1 MFISVDLKVDEISG
15 KYQDVKRNCWLGETT
30 KPMTVNNDNNL
41 SPTIQTADC
50 QGLTLPAGP
59 SLFTGFRACVAFI
72 LPAWF
77 QAKLALNLTAGPA
90 PP

>member
-1 MFISVDLKVDEISG
+1 MRFQGNTRMLRGTAGSV
-15 KYQDVKRNCWLGETT
+15 
-30 KPMTVNNDNNL
+30 KPPNRSTVTNDNNL

-72 LPAWF
+72 LPACF
-77 QAKLALNLTAGPA
+77 QAKLALNLTDGPA